1 MANACFLGYKGAK
14 PLGGVVVYNG
24 LIPYSYKAID
34 DVMVGTIAVLAGTPF
49 LATNAGKDPA
59 VPF

>member
-14 PLGGVVVYNG
+14 PLGGVLPYNG

-34 DVMVGTIAVLAGTPF
+34 DVLGTVSVL
-49 LATNAGKDPA
+49 
-59 VPF
+59 